1 MAQVSR
7 TKFSIRKLIF
17 RSSLVTLSIV
27 FSASY
32 TWAFGLDD
40 IIPKVKVPKLPGG
53 INEEIED
60 VIDDAIDGAV
70 DEIIPYGIPRS
81 IEELV
86 DLLFGALAKDYGV
99 IQQTP
104 YSAGYNE
111 VLIVSPS
118 TGAEQRMQVNL
129 PEEEFRIYEIAFKG
143 VSVPKPKAV
152 VGGQSPL
159 QESEIKDRLSEFKIE
174 YDDQNKVQAII
185 LADGTKAKFS
195 NSQAIIYGA
204 SGQTIETITLSQANA
219 NPSENYI
226 ALKNTGKQKCK
237 SNVKQ
242 RLQATL
248 DNANLKNLKLAQLG
262 TSDEARL
269 LAWAGTFGREG
280 LADSLLPDS
289 RNQTI
294 QSISCQAPVQCNV
307 KHTYKGAS
315 EVRTDLFKIPPGTN
329 PKVALEY
336 EFYTIPD
343 RLEIF
348 YEGSRIFGV
357 GPKSGRDT
365 KRIGNL
371 PDNAKYVGVKVIGN
385 RDEGTRW
392 WYTIHCSNTGVEAIP
407 EPKKPESQN
416 LPVVLG
422 IDRWWATAT
431 SNKDQKL
438 IEVTW
443 TVEVTEDGDY
453 ELEID
458 DGTWD
463 ATQLKAVIPID
474 TAYQWSGE
482 DPEIDFYNTPDLDDL
497 KKGTYKFIIEFEV
510 PKAPVVDEIEFT
522 LAGSGNTSPS
532 IKSLFVADHPEVAI
546 ANLKISIDGK
556 ENVIRDHQELVNLF
570 SPILKFDSGRGV
582 EGGPEKHIGSIDVE
596 NYLLPNTSS
605 PISWENLLDKTSYLS
620 GSSESIINLS
630 GFEKGTPEKSPTKT
644 YAAVVKPSN
653 NAIAI
658 NYYFHYTR
666 SNWSDHD
673 GKPAGKDYPGNTHEG
688 DWEGI
693 TVFLERHSNGIWHPK
708 TVAYAQHTQLFGYI
722 GANFDKTLD
731 GGQEVPWEHVLRN
744 GSQPHVYVGLG
755 GHASY
760 PFPGQTRW
768 PDVYGY
774 INKNMEYHRGDG
786 IESSP
791 TVEYLPR
798 VGQGYVGS
806 ADNLTSAKDLAPS
819 WLLFPGRWGQQDVG
833 VAFRNSDGNDGPLG
847 PVFQSLGFD
856 PGERWLAPWSWA
868 EDFEEVERPK

>member
-7 TKFSIRKLIF
+7 TKFSIPKLIF

-27 FSASY
+27 FSATY

-40 IIPKVKVPKLPGG
+40 LIPKVKVPKLPGG
-53 INEEIED
+53 INEQIED
-60 VIDDAIDGAV
+60 AINDTIDNAV

-81 IEELV
+81 LEELV

-159 QESEIKDRLSEFKIE
+159 EESEIKDRLSEFTIK
-174 YDDQNKVQAII
+174 YDTQNKVQAII

-204 SGQTIETITLSQANA
+204 SGKPIETITLPQANA

-226 ALKNTGKQKCK
+226 ALKNTGKQKCE

-242 RLQATL
+242 LLQATL
-248 DNANLKNLKLAQLG
+248 DNANLKNLNLAQLG

-269 LAWAGTFGREG
+269 LAWAGTFGREA

-392 WYTIHCSNTGVEAIP
+392 WYTIHCSNTGV
-407 EPKKPESQN
+407 
-416 LPVVLG
+416 VV
-422 IDRWWATAT
+422 
-431 SNKDQKL
+431 S
-438 IEVTW
+438 
-443 TVEVTEDGDY
+443 ED
-453 ELEID
+453 
-458 DGTWD
+458 T
-463 ATQLKAVIPID
+463 
-474 TAYQWSGE
+474 
-482 DPEIDFYNTPDLDDL
+482 
-497 KKGTYKFIIEFEV
+497 
-510 PKAPVVDEIEFT
+510 
-522 LAGSGNTSPS
+522 
-532 IKSLFVADHPEVAI
+532 
-546 ANLKISIDGK
+546 
-556 ENVIRDHQELVNLF
+556 
-570 SPILKFDSGRGV
+570 
-582 EGGPEKHIGSIDVE
+582 
-596 NYLLPNTSS
+596 LLPNKFLGEWSGYLTRQKDKAKIYVTMTLANKSKAGEATGVFKLTSS
-605 PISWENLLDKTSYLS
+605 ECKSEFTVKTVTDSSIVLSKKEGNPECDLEDISLNLVSDNELMFAEDQQMYFAQGYRERSLYKENIPCENEPSFKLNDNLYLDNFDDPFVLPNKDNKDRIARNDILKDDSFFTSKSDNENLLEDRYHYYSTFPNIYPTKYNDDIIQYNRICEIVDK
-620 GSSESIINLS
+620 GC
-630 GFEKGTPEKSPTKT
+630 TPENVFAEMISQARFTAPARPKQASNPVKNCM
-644 YAAVVKPSN
+644 VVDLDTLFYLDDFLRFLRGTEDKVVVMVN
-653 NAIAI
+653 EEKFIAI
-658 NYYFHYTR
+658 NYTL
-666 SNWSDHD
+666 
-673 GKPAGKDYPGNTHEG
+673 PTH
-688 DWEGI
+688 
-693 TVFLERHSNGIWHPK
+693 N
-708 TVAYAQHTQLFGYI
+708 
-722 GANFDKTLD
+722 
-731 GGQEVPWEHVLRN
+731 
-744 GSQPHVYVGLG
+744 
-755 GHASY
+755 
-760 PFPGQTRW
+760 
-768 PDVYGY
+768 
-774 INKNMEYHRGDG
+774 
-786 IESSP
+786 
-791 TVEYLPR
+791 
-798 VGQGYVGS
+798 
-806 ADNLTSAKDLAPS
+806 
-819 WLLFPGRWGQQDVG
+819 LFPGRVFRQVIQKDGAVWISTIGEGRGDVPYINEMEGLRIFTVDIDKYFQRHVRNVIEKDLPWGLD
-833 VAFRNSDGNDGPLG
+833 AN
-847 PVFQSLGFD
+847 
-856 PGERWLAPWSWA
+856 
-868 EDFEEVERPK
+868 PK

>member
-1 MAQVSR
+1 M
-7 TKFSIRKLIF
+7 
-17 RSSLVTLSIV
+17 

-60 VIDDAIDGAV
+60 VINDTIDDAV

-86 DLLFGALAKDYGV
+86 DRLFGALAKDYGV

-159 QESEIKDRLSEFKIE
+159 QESEIRDRLSEFKIE
-174 YDDQNKVQAII
+174 YDAQNKVQAII
-185 LADGTKAKFS
+185 LADGTKAEFS

-226 ALKNTGKQKCK
+226 ALKNTGKQKCE

-248 DNANLKNLKLAQLG
+248 DNANLKNLNLAQLG

-392 WYTIHCSNTGVEAIP
+392 WYTIHCSNTGVVVSEDTLLPDKFLGEWSGYLTRQKDKAKMYVTMTLANNSQAGEATGVFKLTSSECKSEFTVKTVTDSSIVLTKKEGSPKCDLEDISLNLVSDHELRFSEDKQMYFAQGYRERSLYKENIP
-407 EPKKPESQN
+407 CKNEPSFKLNEHLYLDNFDDPFV
-416 LPVVLG
+416 LPNKDNKDR
-422 IDRWWATAT
+422 IDRNDILKDDSFFTSKSENDNLLEGRYHYYSTFPNIYPSEYKDDIIQYNKICDIVDKGCTPENVFAEMISQAIFTAPSRPKQASNPVKNCMVVDLNVEGWKDNLGRFLFGT
-431 SNKDQKL
+431 EDKVVVMVNKD
-438 IEVTW
+438 
-443 TVEVTEDGDY
+443 
-453 ELEID
+453 
-458 DGTWD
+458 
-463 ATQLKAVIPID
+463 
-474 TAYQWSGE
+474 
-482 DPEIDFYNTPDLDDL
+482 
-497 KKGTYKFIIEFEV
+497 KF
-510 PKAPVVDEIEFT
+510 
-522 LAGSGNTSPS
+522 
-532 IKSLFVADHPEVAI
+532 
-546 ANLKISIDGK
+546 
-556 ENVIRDHQELVNLF
+556 
-570 SPILKFDSGRGV
+570 
-582 EGGPEKHIGSIDVE
+582 
-596 NYLLPNTSS
+596 
-605 PISWENLLDKTSYLS
+605 
-620 GSSESIINLS
+620 
-630 GFEKGTPEKSPTKT
+630 
-644 YAAVVKPSN
+644 
-653 NAIAI
+653 IAI
-658 NYYFHYTR
+658 NYTL
-666 SNWSDHD
+666 
-673 GKPAGKDYPGNTHEG
+673 PTH
-688 DWEGI
+688 
-693 TVFLERHSNGIWHPK
+693 T
-708 TVAYAQHTQLFGYI
+708 
-722 GANFDKTLD
+722 
-731 GGQEVPWEHVLRN
+731 
-744 GSQPHVYVGLG
+744 
-755 GHASY
+755 
-760 PFPGQTRW
+760 
-768 PDVYGY
+768 
-774 INKNMEYHRGDG
+774 
-786 IESSP
+786 
-791 TVEYLPR
+791 
-798 VGQGYVGS
+798 
-806 ADNLTSAKDLAPS
+806 
-819 WLLFPGRWGQQDVG
+819 LFPGRVVRQVIEKDGAVWVSTIGEGRGDFPETNEKQGLEIFSEEIDRPFQRHVRNAIENDLPWGLD
-833 VAFRNSDGNDGPLG
+833 ANR
-847 PVFQSLGFD
+847 
-856 PGERWLAPWSWA
+856 
-868 EDFEEVERPK
+868 K